1 MFLLLVFAVVLHQ
14 VYATI
19 QDDKEQWPLRI
30 FAGRFIEFL
39 GRLSI
44 FPLVTFFFLYYIG
57 DVTESIRVGLI
68 SLTIIIGSFILVK
81 ELAEL
86 QTHYKESIKLLLQ
99 KLNSEDL
106 LIKNLSPL
114 ELLFVN
120 RLEFHKWS
128 ISPVYVSEF
137 LEKVGGLDI
146 PQSRSVPL
154 RRYSSLKNPRHE
166 NRKVPLPY
174 GDLSDDEEER
184 LSKQPS
190 QTDIESPTGKNRS
203 NKTQRSS
210 GNSSPDIAYKGL
222 ATKSGEGPVEIYFE
236 ESNPQRKDVD
246 QQGTGS
252 NSSSVASTTSN
263 QPSPLRSSFR
273 KNSSTEKI
281 GNSNTNQTTS
291 EKKTVVFSGQKSHD
305 FGVQEHHN
313 SNDDEDTKS

>member
-1 MFLLLVFAVVLHQ
+1 MFLLLVFAVILHQ
-14 VYATI
+14 IYATI
-19 QDDKEQWPLRI
+19 QEENDIWPLRI
-30 FAGRFIEFL
+30 FYGRFIEFL
-39 GRLSI
+39 GRI
-44 FPLVTFFFLYYIG
+44 GFFPLVTFFFLYHIG
-57 DVTESIRVGLI
+57 DVTPAIERGLI
-68 SLTIIIGSFILVK
+68 AVTIIIGTFILIK
-81 ELAEL
+81 EGSDLKA
-86 QTHYKESIKLLLQ
+86 HYKLAVKLLLQ

-203 NKTQRSS
+203 SKTQRSS
-210 GNSSPDIAYKGL
+210 GNFSPDLTYKGL
-222 ATKSGEGPVEIYFE
+222 TAKSGSVEIYFE
-236 ESNPQRKDVD
+236 ESNPQRKDEE
-246 QQGTGS
+246 QQGSGS
-252 NSSSVASTTSN
+252 NSSSVASATN
-263 QPSPLRSSFR
+263 NNPSPLRSSFR
-273 KNSSTEKI
+273 KNSSSDKI
-281 GNSNTNQTTS
+281 GNSNTNQSSS
-291 EKKTVVFSGQKSHD
+291 EKKTVVFSGQKFHD

>member
-19 QDDKEQWPLRI
+19 QDDKEEWPLRI

-39 GRLSI
+39 GRISI
-44 FPLVTFFFLYYIG
+44 FPLVTFFFLYYIN
-57 DVTESIRVGLI
+57 DVSESIRVGLI
-68 SLTIIIGSFILVK
+68 SLTIIIGSFILLK

-184 LSKQPS
+184 LSKQPP

-203 NKTQRSS
+203 SKTQRSS
-210 GNSSPDIAYKGL
+210 GNFSPDLTYKGL
-222 ATKSGEGPVEIYFE
+222 TAKSGSVEIYFE
-236 ESNPQRKDVD
+236 ESNPQRKDEE
-246 QQGTGS
+246 QQVSGS
-252 NSSSVASTTSN
+252 NSSSVASATN
-263 QPSPLRSSFR
+263 NNPSPLRSSFR
-273 KNSSTEKI
+273 KNSSSDKI
-281 GNSNTNQTTS
+281 GNSNTNQSSS